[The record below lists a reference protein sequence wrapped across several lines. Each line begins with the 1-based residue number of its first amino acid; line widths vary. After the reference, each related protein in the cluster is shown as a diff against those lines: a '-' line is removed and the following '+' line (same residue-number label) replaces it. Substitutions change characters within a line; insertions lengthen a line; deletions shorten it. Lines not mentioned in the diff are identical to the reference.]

1 MSEEFYKRNLAVPFL
16 HSVIIHIF
24 GNFKVDFKNLINL
37 SITISSKQICGRA
50 ANCLRLCYVDART
63 GALFYKFGKHCRQ

>member
-37 SITISSKQICGRA
+37 SITISSKQICGRGEIV
-50 ANCLRLCYVDART
+50 NCCGL
-63 GALFYKFGKHCRQ
+63 KFESA

>member
-37 SITISSKQICGRA
+37 SITISSKQICGRS
-50 ANCLRLCYVDART
+50 ANCLRLCYAHAPLGRNN
-63 GALFYKFGKHCRQ
+63 F

>member
-50 ANCLRLCYVDART
+50 ANCLRLC
-63 GALFYKFGKHCRQ
+63 